1 MGGQSSMGGA
11 TSPTQATTGTGM
23 PAAGGFDLS
32 KLFMGNQATNMAGG
46 GQGSQSP
53 LPQIMAPP
61 RQPMPVM
68 PQRTP
73 MQIPQMPQA
82 GPPLSKEAQMIAKMK
97 AYRENGD
104 PRLVNA
110 NLAGNRR

>member
-1 MGGQSSMGGA
+1 MGGQSSGMGGA
-11 TSPTQATTGTGM
+11 ASPTQATQGTGM
-23 PAAGGFDLS
+23 QPGGFDLS
-32 KLFMGNQATNMAGG
+32 KLFMGNMATNQPSGG
-46 GQGSQSP
+46 MQ

-73 MQIPQMPQA
+73 MPLPQMPKA
-82 GPPLSKEAQMIAKMK
+82 APPLSKEAQMIAKMK